1 MHESQLARRV
11 LEVVLARARDAGAGS
26 VRRVQGR
33 LGEME
38 ALSED
43 ALAFH
48 FRALARG
55 TEAEHAELAIR
66 LQHVAARCR
75 ACDRVYLPDHVLL
88 CPACASTD
96 GELLGEIGL
105 LIETLEIEDAK

>member
-1 MHESQLARRV
+1 MHESQLARRLLDVV
-11 LEVVLARARDAGAGS
+11 LERARDAGAGK

-38 ALSED
+38 ALSAD

-55 TEAEHAELAIR
+55 TAAEHAELAIR
-66 LQHVAARCR
+66 LQRIEARCR
-75 ACDRVYLPDHVLL
+75 ACDRAYLPDHVLL

-96 GELLGEIGL
+96 GELLGEAGL
-105 LIETLEIEDAK
+105 VIESLDVEAAK